1 MTKEERNPGNNNK
14 KYLNPTSSHSLPGFV
29 GLGWGVEG
37 GSKTPASFLDA
48 REKELTE
55 NSTNNELTFLFFML
69 WIQLSLQKQEQK
81 STYFE
86 EF

>member
-1 MTKEERNPGNNNK
+1 MTKEERNLGNNNK
-14 KYLNPTSSHSLPGFV
+14 KYLNPTSSHSLPGF
-29 GLGWGVEG
+29 GGGGGVEG

-69 WIQLSLQKQEQK
+69 WIQLFLQKQEQK